1 MTQTERPAR
10 GAFRILLVSPVDRAL
25 LGKDFY
31 FRFPHLSLPTLA
43 AYTPAGATVEIV
55 DEKFQDIPDGKGYDL
70 VGITA
75 MTPLAPRA
83 YRVADDFRRQ
93 RVPVIM
99 GGYHPTVL
107 PDEAL
112 EHADSVCIGEAETL
126 WPAIVTDAMA
136 GRLQTRYRADGF
148 PCLEN
153 RPRPRRDL
161 LRIPRAKR
169 FEHINLYFLQ
179 TTRGCP
185 FRCSFCAVTS
195 VLGGKLRHRPVAEV
209 EAEIESLGI
218 RRLQRGQTRDRFHDI
233 VFFTDDNIVGHRSY
247 AKDLLRAVAAF
258 NLKWV
263 GQASTNVADDAE
275 ILTLLRDSGCMGLA
289 VGFETLS
296 QKNIRD
302 VGKGVNRTPEYLER
316 IRKIHAHGIGLA
328 GNFIFGFD
336 HDDPTTFADVVGFVD
351 AARLDGFYYS
361 LLTPYP
367 GTPLY
372 EQMRQE
378 GRLLEKDWSLYDTD
392 HVVYRP
398 RLMDAETL
406 MRGYR
411 WAWRRSLTYRSILT
425 RLLGSRNQLIFF
437 GPMNYGMRRTILAHR
452 EGGRP

>member
-1 MTQTERPAR
+1 VSRTERHA
-10 GAFRILLVSPVDRAL
+10 GNAFKILLVSPVDKAL

-31 FRFPHLSLPTLA
+31 FKFPHLSLPTLA
-43 AYTPAGATVEIV
+43 AYTPDGVDVEIV
-55 DEKFQDIPDGKGYDL
+55 DEKFQAVPDGRGYDL

-75 MTPLAPRA
+75 MTPLAPKA
-83 YRVADDFRRQ
+83 FGMADSFRRQ
-93 RVPVIM
+93 GVPVVM
-99 GGYHPTVL
+99 GGYHPTVR

-126 WPAIVTDAMA
+126 WATIIADAMA
-136 GRLQTRYRADGF
+136 GRLKSRYQAEAF
-148 PCLEN
+148 PCLE
-153 RPRPRRDL
+153 RMPRPRRDL
-161 LRIPRAKR
+161 LRVPRSAR
-169 FEHINLYFLQ
+169 FEHINVYFVQ

-185 FRCSFCAVTS
+185 YRCSFCAVTS
-195 VLGGKLRHRPVAEV
+195 VLDGKLRHRPVAEI
-209 EAEIESLGI
+209 EAELDSLGI
-218 RRLQRGQTRDRFHDI
+218 RRLDRGQQRDRFHDI

-247 AKDLLRAVAAF
+247 AKELLRRVATF

-263 GQASTNVADDAE
+263 GQASTNVADDGE

-302 VGKGVNRTPEYLER
+302 VGKGVNRTQEYLDR
-316 IRKIHAHGIGLA
+316 IRKIHSFRIGLA

-336 HDDPTTFADVVGFVD
+336 HDDETTFADVVRFVD
-351 AARLDGFYYS
+351 AARLEGFYYS

-372 EQMRQE
+372 EQMQAE
-378 GRLLEKDWSLYDTD
+378 GRILTADWSLYDTD

-411 WAWRRSLTYRSILT
+411 WAWRASLSYRSIVM
-425 RLLGSRNQLIFF
+425 RLLGSRNQLLFF
-437 GPMNYGMRRTILAHR
+437 APMNYGMRQTILAHR
-452 EGGRP
+452 